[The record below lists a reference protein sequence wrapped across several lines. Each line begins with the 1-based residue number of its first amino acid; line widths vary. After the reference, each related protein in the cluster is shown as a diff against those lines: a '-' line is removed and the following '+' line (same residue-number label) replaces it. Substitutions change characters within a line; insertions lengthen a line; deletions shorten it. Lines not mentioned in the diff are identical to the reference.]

1 MMLSTME
8 SSSTRTDVQTP
19 KLVLRAQAGDVDA
32 FTDIVTRYHRRI
44 VGYIVGLVVDRHMA
58 DEIAQ
63 EVFLTAHQSL
73 EKFDHR
79 SSFVTWLIGIARNK
93 SISALRRQSA
103 RRHREA
109 IAGQQIIRNWELE
122 CAEASRSNQLDQIDA
137 LQLCIENLKPKHR
150 ELLDRRYQDNE
161 SIVSIAKTMNRQATS
176 VRMIFMRLRTA
187 LAECVNRKTNLSSES

>member
-1 MMLSTME
+1 MMLATME
-8 SSSTRTDVQTP
+8 SSSTKTDVQTP
-19 KLVLRAQAGDVDA
+19 ELVLRAQAGDVDA

-93 SISALRRQSA
+93 SISALRRQNA

>member
-1 MMLSTME
+1 MMLATME

-19 KLVLRAQAGDVDA
+19 ELVLRAQAGDVDA

-73 EKFDHR
+73 EMFDHR

-93 SISALRRQSA
+93 SISALRRQNA

-109 IAGQQIIRNWELE
+109 IAGQQIIRHWELE

-161 SIVSIAKTMNRQATS
+161 SIASIAKTMNRQAAS

-187 LAECVNRKTNLSSES
+187 LAECVNRKMNLGSDS

>member
-1 MMLSTME
+1 ME
-8 SSSTRTDVQTP
+8 SSSTKTDVQTP
-19 KLVLRAQAGDVDA
+19 ELVLRAQAGDVDA

-44 VGYIVGLVVDRHMA
+44 VGYTVGLVVDRHMA